1 MRPKPALIN
10 AETNMTKKSSGLSS
24 TWEQQEF
31 STGSPDVHQLLL
43 QGKIHFF
50 HWIKYIPHIFNVFHI
65 FEINVCLSDLHIIAI
80 FYLCLIQCPG
90 FCRGFTSLWQ
100 CLRGRWTGWHETTC
114 VLLKS
119 IFSLSSVTD
128 RLCLSVTDGWQAHPE
143 VTCLLP
149 MTVVSKR
156 SRMRPGHIQSQKT
169 LMLPSVQWEKL
180 VLKYAS
186 KTISH
191 IKFLMLL
198 LPSIQ
203 QHQPS
208 H

>member
-1 MRPKPALIN
+1 MLKQTWQIRPLDCPRYEN
-10 AETNMTKKSSGLSS
+10 NKSSAPRPQTCINCCYKERFISFI
-24 TWEQQEF
+24 EF
-31 STGSPDVHQLLL
+31 NTFLIFSMCLIYLCVCVFVWFTNHCNILLMSYSVSQLLL
-43 QGKIHFF
+43 GL
-50 HWIKYIPHIFNVFHI
+50 YIIMTVFERQVTQMTRDDVHTT
-65 FEINVCLSDLHIIAI
+65 EIDFQTVS
-80 FYLCLIQCPG
+80 
-90 FCRGFTSLWQ
+90 
-100 CLRGRWTGWHETTC
+100 
-114 VLLKS
+114 
-119 IFSLSSVTD
+119 
-128 RLCLSVTDGWQAHPE
+128 TDGWQTHPE

-156 SRMRPGHIQSQKT
+156 SRMRRGHIQSQKM

-180 VLKYAS
+180 VLKYVS

-191 IKFLMLL
+191 IKFLMMLL